1 MTRRPPKEDAER
13 NERLAEG
20 NRARGAP
27 VADGQTG
34 GNALPGG
41 QTEPA
46 LPTEVTDPPV
56 PSKESPT
63 ARSPHTQ
70 DAKRHDEA

>member
-1 MTRRPPKEDAER
+1 MSGGPRADAAR

-20 NRARGAP
+20 NRRRGAP
-27 VADGQTG
+27 VADGSTG

-46 LPTEVTDPPV
+46 LREEVTKPRD
-56 PSKESPT
+56 
-63 ARSPHTQ
+63 R
-70 DAKRHDEA
+70 DDEA